1 MMKPTLLLALL
12 ALAGLQTAWAQPR
25 PGQGPGVLTGTVVD
39 ADTGAP
45 LTSASV
51 ALYLAADSS
60 FVTGAVAGADG
71 RFRFDGL
78 APGGYRVRASF
89 VGYRVVRRDTVVG
102 RGAVDLG
109 VIALSTSGTVLA
121 EAEVVGERPAVEQLA
136 DRTVYNVADQPI
148 TTGGSAL
155 DALQTIPSVDV
166 GTDGQVSLRGNGN
179 VAVHLN
185 GRPVPITGAL
195 LASYLRQISTS
206 QIQSIEVVP
215 NPSARYDAEGTGGII
230 NLVLA
235 ENTDRGWSGGLTA
248 GGGTAPQAE
257 AGGTLSYQRGR
268 FDATATY
275 GYRFYEFDSAGF
287 SERDVGAAPGV
298 PPFQTFAEDRDSHS
312 HFGTVAVDYALAP
325 RTTLLVEGVAG
336 LRDGAQRED
345 LQSLVARQG
354 DVLGNRLSQR
364 GDDERTAS
372 GTVALKRTFGPPPQG
387 RSRQRGPRH
396 ELAVEAKAFR
406 SDTDGD
412 ARFTGASGQGAPL
425 DERLDEGQAVTE
437 VYAKADY
444 ARPVGTAQVEGGA
457 RLAQRAVGGD
467 LSYRVGGRPDP
478 RRSNAFDY
486 DETVA
491 AAYLQA
497 SHGLGGFQ
505 VQAGL
510 RAEATSRTFGLA
522 TPAAP
527 VAGLPPLTGSPDDSY
542 ADLFPSVFVSR
553 PFGRAGSIVRA
564 NYSRRIS
571 RPSTSQL
578 NPFPAFEDTLT
589 VTRGNPGLRPEYT
602 DSFEL
607 VLRYKYALTLTPYYR
622 RTSSPIRRLVTEAP
636 GGVRVFGLANL
647 DVQDAFGAE
656 LSVYERRGPVTV
668 YAAGDLYQRQTSGTA
683 FGGDLA
689 SDDLLFTSRGSVSVT
704 VSEATTVQGFGY
716 YRSPEQTETGRVSG
730 FSVISLGLS
739 HTFSPA
745 LSLTARVDD
754 VFSGTEFV
762 FESSDGAAVP
772 LRALRDPQIRQLRF
786 TLTYTMGESSKRRAP
801 DVPQEES
808 DNGFRFLTPLS
819 RPAARPR
826 PLVTSRP

>member
-1 MMKPTLLLALL
+1 MKPTSLLILL
-12 ALAGLQTAWAQPR
+12 FAGLQAASAQPQ
-25 PGQGPGVLTGTVVD
+25 PGRGPGALTGTVTD
-39 ADTGAP
+39 AETGAP
-45 LTSASV
+45 LPSASV
-51 ALYLAADSS
+51 ALYLTADSS
-60 FVTGAVAGADG
+60 FVTGAAADADG

-102 RGAVDLG
+102 QGAVDLG
-109 VIALSTSGTVLA
+109 VIALPVTGNVLA

-179 VAVHLN
+179 VAIHLN
-185 GRPVPITGAL
+185 GRPVPIQGAL
-195 LASYLRQISTS
+195 LASYLRQISTN

-215 NPSARYDAEGTGGII
+215 NPSARYDAQGTGGII
-230 NLVLA
+230 NLVLV
-235 ENTDRGWSGGLTA
+235 ENTDRGWSGGLTV

-275 GYRFYEFDSAGF
+275 GYRYYEFASGGF
-287 SERDVGAAPGV
+287 SERTVGPAIEGV
-298 PPFQTFAEDRDSHS
+298 PPFQTFAEDRDSQS
-312 HFGTVAVDYALAP
+312 HFGTLAVDYALAP
-325 RTTLLVEGVAG
+325 QTTLIVEGVAG
-336 LRDGAQRED
+336 LRDGAQRES

-364 GDDERTAS
+364 GDDETTAS

-387 RSRQRGPRH
+387 QSRQRGPRH

-406 SDTDGD
+406 SGTDGD
-412 ARFTGASGQGAPL
+412 ARFTGASVAGAPL
-425 DERLDEGQAVTE
+425 DERLDESRTVTE

-444 ARPVGTAQVEGGA
+444 ARPVGTAQAEVGA
-457 RLAQRAVGGD
+457 RLAQRTVGGD
-467 LSYRVGGRPDP
+467 LSYLVGDRPDP

-491 AAYLQA
+491 AAYVQA
-497 SHGLGGFQ
+497 SRGLGPFQ

-510 RAEATSRTFGLA
+510 RAEATSRTFSLA
-522 TPAAP
+522 TQEAP

-553 PFGRAGSIVRA
+553 PFGRTGSVARA

-589 VTRGNPGLRPEYT
+589 VTRGNPSLRPEYT

-622 RTSSPIRRLVTEAP
+622 RTSAPIRRLVTEGP
-636 GGVRVFGLANL
+636 GGARVFGLANL

-656 LSVYERRGPVTV
+656 LSVYQRRGPVTV
-668 YAAGDLYQRQTSGTA
+668 YAAGDLYQRSTSGTA

-689 SDDLLFTSRGSVSVT
+689 SDDLLFTSRGSVSVKL
-704 VSEATTVQGFGY
+704 SEATTVQGFGY

-739 HTFSPA
+739 HAFSPA

-754 VFSGTEFV
+754 LFSGTEFV
-762 FESSDGAAVP
+762 FESNDGAAVP
-772 LRALRDPQIRQLRF
+772 LRALRDPDIRQLRF
-786 TLTYTMGESSKRRAP
+786 TLTYTMGESSKRRTP
-801 DVPQEES
+801 EVPQEAS
-808 DNGFRFLTPLS
+808 NDGFGF
-819 RPAARPR
+819 
-826 PLVTSRP
+826 